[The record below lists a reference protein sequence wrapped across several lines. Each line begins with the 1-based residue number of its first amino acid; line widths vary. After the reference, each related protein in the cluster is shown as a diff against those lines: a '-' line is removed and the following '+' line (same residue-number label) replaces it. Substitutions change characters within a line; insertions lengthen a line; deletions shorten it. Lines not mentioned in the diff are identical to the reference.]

1 MYQCVYID
9 IYLICYISD
18 FTLYLGLNCAF
29 EERNSFQK
37 VGEMAFPVTMS
48 WTSCHHGFEFDI
60 QRIIF

>member
-1 MYQCVYID
+1 MH
-9 IYLICYISD
+9 
-18 FTLYLGLNCAF
+18 LGK
-29 EERNSFQK
+29 EIVSFQK